1 MLILAFLSLTLF
13 PHHYHLHHAADPV
26 TQDVSLQNHVID
38 IHAHADISDSSHHDA
53 AHIIKPA
60 TDLSL
65 KKPGLQLPWVVILM
79 TLLLTMPLLAL
90 QGRLNPLSIK
100 HWSPSSNLYTN
111 PPLRAPPR
119 T

>member
-1 MLILAFLSLTLF
+1 MLILAFLSLNLF
-13 PHHYHLHHAADPV
+13 PHHYHLHHVTDPV
-26 TQDVSLQNHVID
+26 TQDVSLQDHFLD

-53 AHIIKPA
+53 THTIKPA

-65 KKPGLQLPWVVILM
+65 KKPGVQLPWVVILM
-79 TLLLTMPLLAL
+79 TLLLIMPLLAL
-90 QGRLNPLSIK
+90 QGRLHPLSIK
-100 HWSPSSNLYTN
+100 HWSPNSNLYTN